1 MPARAFRWTLFSR
14 NLPNAWDLLLSIFSS
29 CRTEREIAAS
39 KWGFTGENSCGSA
52 FISGAR
58 REKNEQVLSRT
69 PEVKQK
75 PGNALRGGSCWLR
88 GIGSRKEP
96 ASHTIRCDGTRL
108 ESRASK
114 AATPNELLR
123 ITEIQPAL
131 LTAAGVSDKATN
143 HLQAADKVEAIKG
156 LIETFLEPAGINF
169 VEELVFR
176 FLLTRGDTLGGS
188 MRNVGGFMAQKK
200 LTRSLLAHL
209 KLAGKSCQ
217 WLHAEKRAWS
227 VLPNDDTDVELQL
240 RGLSWVSENGHRTL
254 IYNLTVPV
262 VRNNVDLCLFGCNAS
277 QISPSIYRTPTAYI
291 ALGELK
297 GGIDPAGAD
306 EHWKTARSA
315 LNRIN
320 SAFEKKRHKPHTF
333 FIGAAIEARMASE
346 IWSLLKSGALE
357 NAANLTDE
365 NQIASITR
373 WLCAL

>member
-1 MPARAFRWTLFSR
+1 VRLYLAQDVRKMSRFYLEHLKSSKSLETPYAAVRAGFVALALEKNRRATPFVAMARALK
-14 NLPNAWDLLLSIFSS
+14 
-29 CRTEREIAAS
+29 AA
-39 KWGFTGENSCGSA
+39 
-52 FISGAR
+52 
-58 REKNEQVLSRT
+58 
-69 PEVKQK
+69 
-75 PGNALRGGSCWLR
+75 
-88 GIGSRKEP
+88 
-96 ASHTIRCDGTRL
+96 
-108 ESRASK
+108 ASK

-123 ITEIQPAL
+123 ITEIQPA
-131 LTAAGVSDKATN
+131 
-143 HLQAADKVEAIKG
+143 
-156 LIETFLEPAGINF
+156 
-169 VEELVFR
+169 
-176 FLLTRGDTLGGS
+176 RGDTLGSS

-209 KLAGKSCQ
+209 KLAGKSCR

-240 RGLSWVSENGHRTL
+240 RGLSWVSESGHRTL

-373 WLCAL
+373 WLCTL